1 MNNLKA
7 GPRKRQG
14 AGARRKVVG
23 SIERQEF
30 GVVFSVKIMATK
42 RNVSSVLPTE
52 LLILR
57 LVKTFMLLK
66 VKYSLQFQYGY
77 FPVIPFI

>member
-1 MNNLKA
+1 MNNPKA
-7 GPRKRQG
+7 GSRKRQG

-30 GVVFSVKIMATK
+30 GVVFFVKIMATK
-42 RNVSSVLPTE
+42 RNDSSLFPTE
-52 LLILR
+52 LLLWR

-66 VKYSLQFQYGY
+66 VKYSFQFQYGN
-77 FPVIPFI
+77 FPAIPF